1 MRLFLE
7 TELIAKPFS
16 KNISLVI
23 YKFNLGDT
31 IDSILTSFIL
41 VLVPND
47 IILEFCLVL
56 LDKLLLGSYC

>member
-16 KNISLVI
+16 KNKSLVI

-56 LDKLLLGSYC
+56 LDKL